1 MKILIIGSGGREHAL
16 AWKIAQSPRCEA
28 LFIAP
33 GNAGTALLGTNL
45 LVAPNDFAALR
56 AHIDEHQIDLLL
68 VGPEQP
74 LVEGIADYFADHP
87 VKVIGPSQAAAQ
99 LEGSKDFAKRFMQ
112 AHGIPTARYMSF
124 TQEDLPRATA
134 YLAEQPLPV
143 VIKASGLA
151 AGKGVLI
158 CQEHREAELA
168 MREMLSGVSF
178 GAAGETV
185 VIEEFLQGIEIS
197 IFVLTDGKD
206 YVLLPS
212 AKDYKRIG
220 EGDTGLNTGGMGAV
234 SPVPFA
240 NKAFMQEVEREIVRP
255 TLQGIQAEN
264 LDFKG
269 FIFIGLM
276 VVEGKPYVLEYNVR
290 MGDPETEVVMPRL
303 KSDLVDLLS
312 AAAEGRLGDQSVEFD
327 PRTCSTVMLVSGG
340 YPGSYEKGKPISGL
354 EQVRDV
360 EVFHAGTQQSG
371 PEVLTS
377 GGRVLAVSAFG
388 DSIEAAVQQSLRGA
402 EQIDFEGKY
411 YRRDIGRD
419 LSWYGRSI

>member
-16 AWKIAQSPRCEA
+16 AWKIAQSPRCDGM
-28 LFIAP
+28 FIAP
-33 GNAGTALLGTNL
+33 GNAGTASLGTNL
-45 LVAPNDFAALR
+45 EVDPTDFAALQQVVE
-56 AHIDEHQIDLLL
+56 AHEIDLMV

-74 LVEGIADYFADHP
+74 LVAGIADYFAGHA
-87 VKVIGPSQAAAQ
+87 VKVVGPSQAAAQ

-112 AHGIPTARYMSF
+112 RHGIPTARYMSF
-124 TQEDLPRATA
+124 SQADLPQATA
-134 YLAEQPLPV
+134 YLAQQPLPV

-158 CQEHREAELA
+158 CEDHREAELA
-168 MREMLSGVSF
+168 MREMLSGASF

-185 VIEEFLQGIEIS
+185 VIEEFLPGIEIS
-197 IFVLTDGKD
+197 IFVMTDGKN

-240 NKAFMQEVEREIVRP
+240 DEAFMAEVEQTIVRP
-255 TLQGIQAEN
+255 TLQGLQAEK

-276 VVEGKPYVLEYNVR
+276 VVDGKPYVLEYNVR
-290 MGDPETEVVMPRL
+290 LGDPETEVLLPRL
-303 KSDLVDLLS
+303 QGDLLTLLE
-312 AAAEGRLGDQSVEFD
+312 ATAVGRLGDQSVAVD
-327 PRTCSTVMLVSGG
+327 PRTCTTVMLVSGG
-340 YPGSYEKGKPISGL
+340 YPGAYAKGKPITGL
-354 EQVRDV
+354 DQVSEV
-360 EVFHAGTQQSG
+360 EVFHAGTRSSG
-371 PEVLTS
+371 DQVMTS

-388 DSIEAAVQQSLRGA
+388 DSIEAAVQRSLRGA

-411 YRRDIGRD
+411 FRRDIGKD
-419 LSWYGRSI
+419 LGS

>member
-16 AWKIAQSPRCEA
+16 AWKIAQSPRCDA

-33 GNAGTALLGTNL
+33 GNAGTASLGTNL
-45 LVAPNDFAALR
+45 ALDPSDFAALR
-56 AHIDEHQIDLLL
+56 ALIDEHQIDLLL
-68 VGPEQP
+68 VGPERP
-74 LVEGIADYFADHP
+74 LVKGITDYFADHS

-99 LEGSKDFAKRFMQ
+99 LEGSKDFAKRFMR
-112 AHGIPTARYMSF
+112 AHSIPTARYMSF
-124 TQEDLPRATA
+124 SQADLPQATA

-185 VIEEFLQGIEIS
+185 VIEEFLPGIEMS
-197 IFVLTDGKD
+197 VFVLTDGKD

-240 NKAFMQEVEREIVRP
+240 HDQFMSEVERDIVQP
-255 TLQGIQAEN
+255 TMRGIQAEG

-276 VVEGKPYVLEYNVR
+276 VVKGKPYVLEYNVR
-290 MGDPETEVVMPRL
+290 MGDPEAEVVMPRL
-303 KSDLVDLLS
+303 KSDLVALLE
-312 AAAEGRLGDQSVEFD
+312 AVVEGRLGDQSVEVD
-327 PRTCSTVMLVSGG
+327 PRACSTVMLVSGG
-340 YPGSYEKGKPISGL
+340 YPGSYETGKPIRGL
-354 EQVRDV
+354 EPLTDV
-360 EVFHAGTQQSG
+360 HIFHAGTTQRGQA
-371 PEVLTS
+371 VITS

-388 DSIEAAVQQSLRGA
+388 DSIGAAVQRSLRGA

-411 YRRDIGRD
+411 FRRDIGQD
-419 LSWYGRSI
+419 LSSH

>member
-16 AWKIAQSPRCEA
+16 AWKIAQSPRCDA

-33 GNAGTALLGTNL
+33 GNAGTASLGTNL
-45 LVAPNDFAALR
+45 ALDPSDFAALR
-56 AHIDEHQIDLLL
+56 ALIDEHQIDLLL
-68 VGPEQP
+68 VGPERP
-74 LVEGIADYFADHP
+74 LVKGITDYFADHS

-99 LEGSKDFAKRFMQ
+99 LEGSKDFAKRFMR

-124 TQEDLPRATA
+124 SQADLPQATA

-185 VIEEFLQGIEIS
+185 VIEEFLPGIEMS
-197 IFVLTDGKD
+197 VFVLTDGKD

-240 NKAFMQEVEREIVRP
+240 HDQFMSEVERDIVQP
-255 TLQGIQAEN
+255 TMRGIQAEG

-276 VVEGKPYVLEYNVR
+276 VVKGKPYVLEYNVR
-290 MGDPETEVVMPRL
+290 MGDPEAEVVMPRL
-303 KSDLVDLLS
+303 KSDLVDLLE
-312 AAAEGRLGDQSVEFD
+312 AVAEGRLGDQSVEVD
-327 PRTCSTVMLVSGG
+327 PRACSTVMLVSGG
-340 YPGSYEKGKPISGL
+340 YPGSYETGKPIRGL
-354 EQVRDV
+354 EPLTDV
-360 EVFHAGTQQSG
+360 HIFHAGTTQRGQA
-371 PEVLTS
+371 VITS

-388 DSIEAAVQQSLRGA
+388 DSIGAAVQRSLRGA

-411 YRRDIGRD
+411 FRRDIGQD
-419 LSWYGRSI
+419 LSSH